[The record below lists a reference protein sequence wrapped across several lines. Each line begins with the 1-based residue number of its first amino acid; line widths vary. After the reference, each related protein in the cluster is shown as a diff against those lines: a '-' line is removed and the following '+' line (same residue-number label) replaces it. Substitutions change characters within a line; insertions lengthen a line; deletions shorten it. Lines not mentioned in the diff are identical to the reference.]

1 MAYPWLYNID
11 RMLSADD
18 VLYHSNRLDA
28 SLFLSQCERTV
39 RGTGCTGRIGSVYGD
54 VRKATDHGI
63 LDDCC
68 GMRRRVCV
76 FARSAEWA

>member
-1 MAYPWLYNID
+1 MAYPWLYYID
-11 RMLSADD
+11 RLLSVDD

-63 LDDCC
+63 LDGCC